1 MIAGHHQTFP
11 DHSSFEAMI
20 RKMSERV
27 LKVEVSLIDMI

>member
-11 DHSSFEAMI
+11 DQAMI
-20 RKMSERV
+20 RTMSERV